1 LHRAEPSDPEPDEVS
16 TSITLQPPPFTPG
29 GRFVRRLVRD
39 APAWAV
45 SFVVHFATFLVLG
58 TFTLLVPVRAPVTL
72 SAVALEAEPEPVVE
86 EYRFAQFDVSEVG
99 AQSIGGAA
107 GGRPEALVLDD
118 TTQVAFEVP
127 PSTPVADL
135 RVFEFD
141 KTILTAPNV
150 TQNLFVTGVGSVGS
164 LGAEGAIDRI
174 THEILLS
181 LEQRP
186 TLVVWLFDQSGSLK
200 QQREAIVRRF
210 DRVYDE
216 LGIIEAS
223 GNPAFRRHDDKP
235 LLTSVAS
242 FGAAVQL
249 LTPRPTDD
257 VTDIKAAVRAVND
270 DTSGRENV
278 FQAVLFV
285 ADKYRR
291 YRLQNPSRNVMI
303 VVFTDEAGDDL
314 ASIDA
319 TIDACRKYAMPVY
332 VVGVPAPFGRTDAY
346 VKYIDP
352 DPAFDQSPQW
362 SPVHQGPESFLPER
376 LKLTFAGEN
385 QYEEERIDS
394 GFGPFGL
401 CRLTSETGGLYFTV
415 HPNRKVGERVESW
428 ETAAYSSHLGAFFD
442 ETIMRN
448 YRPDYLHAE
457 DYYTLLQKNAACRAL
472 VEASQLSWA
481 IPMQDIRR
489 RFPRVDDAQLVR
501 DLTLAQRNAAKL
513 EPRITAITATLRRG
527 EEDRPKVIKPRW
539 QAGYDLAMGR
549 ALAVQVRTLGYNAML
564 AQAKQGL
571 KFRDPKNDTWILR
584 PTGEVTLNSV
594 LAKDAVDAKKYLD
607 RVVAEHPGTPWAL
620 LAQQELKEPLG
631 WAWHE
636 RFTGVAARRAE
647 RQANNNRP
655 RRPANRVEAPPKPR
669 RDPPAL

>member
-1 LHRAEPSDPEPDEVS
+1 VS
-16 TSITLQPPPFTPG
+16 ASITLQPPPFTPG
-29 GRFVRRLVRD
+29 SRVARRLVRD

-45 SFVVHFATFLVLG
+45 SFAVHFAALVLLG
-58 TFTLLVPVRAPVTL
+58 TLTLLVPVRTQVTL
-72 SAVALEAEPEPVVE
+72 SALALEAEPEPVVE
-86 EYRFAQFDVSEVG
+86 EYRFAQFEVSEVG
-99 AQSIGGAA
+99 AQSVGGTS
-107 GGRPEALVLDD
+107 GSRPEALVMDE
-118 TTQVAFEVP
+118 TTEVAFEAP
-127 PSTPVADL
+127 PTTPLADL
-135 RVFEFD
+135 RVLEFD
-141 KTILTAPNV
+141 KTVLTAPNV
-150 TQNLFVTGVGSVGS
+150 TRNLFVTGVGSVGS

-200 QQREAIVRRF
+200 QQREAIARRF

-235 LLTSVAS
+235 LLSSVAS
-242 FGAAVQL
+242 FGAQVQL
-249 LTPRPTDD
+249 LTPRPSDD
-257 VTDIKAAVRAVND
+257 VTDIKAAVRAITD

-278 FQAVLFV
+278 FQAVHHV
-285 ADKYRR
+285 AEKYRR
-291 YRLQNPSRNVMI
+291 YRVQNDQRNVMI

-314 ASIDA
+314 DAIDA
-319 TIDACRKYAMPVY
+319 TIDACRKYTMPVY
-332 VVGVPAPFGRTDAY
+332 VVGVPAPFGRADAY

-352 DPAFDQSPQW
+352 DPNFDQSPQW
-362 SPVHQGPESFLPER
+362 SPVHQGPESLLPER
-376 LKLTFAGEN
+376 LKLTFAGED
-385 QYEEERIDS
+385 QHEEERIDS

-401 CRLTSETGGLYFTV
+401 CRLTTETGGLYFTV
-415 HPNRKVGERVESW
+415 HPNRKVGEPVPSW

-448 YRPDYLHAE
+448 YRPDYVRAE
-457 DYYTLLQKNAACRAL
+457 DYFKLLQKNAACRAL
-472 VEASQLSWA
+472 VEASQLSWTT
-481 IPMQDIRR
+481 PMENVRR
-489 RFPRVDDAQLVR
+489 RFPRVDDAQLAR
-501 DLTLAQRNAAKL
+501 DLSVAQRTAAKL
-513 EPRITAITATLRRG
+513 EPKITAIAAALRRG
-527 EEDRPKVIKPRW
+527 EGDRPNVTRPRW

-571 KFRDPKNDTWILR
+571 KFRDPRNDTWILR
-584 PTGEVTLNSV
+584 PSNRVTINSA
-594 LAKDAVDAKKYLD
+594 LAKDAADAKAYLE

-620 LAQQELKEPLG
+620 LATLELKEPLG
-631 WAWHE
+631 WEWRE
-636 RFTGVAARRAE
+636 RYTGVAERVAQ

-655 RRPANRVEAPPKPR
+655 RPRPEPIEPPPKPR